1 MIKETLQ
8 YRYIKYLATGL
19 TICVIISFYVILFI
33 GAPNIAISLDDARMF
48 QRHFG
53 EYWVN
58 SDGFLNKLYYFIRL
72 EKWPHPKIIGRI
84 ATLISYYSVGSVN
97 ITLLTFL
104 GNLGLL
110 LTWLLTYL
118 LLEVKQKIIY
128 LLPITILLFT
138 NYDQNFWTILSFS
151 FGYRFLLVGAT
162 LYFLSSHKIYL
173 SFIFSFLAVFSGGV
187 GFLVFPIVA
196 LYYLIELY
204 TERKFKKV
212 YLVWFCWGIICL
224 VLFYFFT
231 LNSLEYYTKK
241 STEIST
247 DVGLFS
253 KLLSNA
259 SYSLSLI
266 GLLTHE
272 ELFYILS
279 DRQDMIIGGL
289 CLLSL
294 LGMLFFVTLK
304 DKSSKIIFCLMVYMF
319 GLILVAAIMRDDVK
333 VIGENSE
340 PRYLVYSIHFW
351 IPFLLLACNTFYSQ
365 KWFKYVY
372 GGFGV
377 LLLFSFLMTYPD
389 RLDRAKERRTGKTLA
404 FYNGLVGDDI
414 SAPFICS
421 QVKSKRDKCVQF
433 AKDGL
438 NEGFYKLPSQSM
450 FTPCTFQL
458 LGKDDIVNFND
469 NLILNDYKVHSFKN
483 IYKLAGYFT
492 LKSGRV
498 MRRFKT
504 EEVVVLAKGIDR
516 FYLISGIPIQYRKG
530 RLYLDEFV
538 DLEQIGGKDIEF
550 ELVPFL
556 LVNGKYHHSDIS
568 LKVI

>member
-1 MIKETLQ
+1 MIKGTTQ
-8 YRYIKYLATGL
+8 YRYINYVTIGL
-19 TICVIISFYVILFI
+19 TIFVMLSFYVILFI

-48 QRHFG
+48 QKHFG
-53 EYWVN
+53 EYWIN
-58 SDGFLNKLYYFIRL
+58 SDGLLNKLYYFIRL

-84 ATLISYYSVGSVN
+84 ATLISYYTIGSVN

-104 GNLGLL
+104 GNLGLVF
-110 LTWLLTYL
+110 TWLLTYF
-118 LLEVKQKIIY
+118 LLEVKRKIVY

-138 NYDQNFWTILSFS
+138 SYGQNFWTILSFS
-151 FGYRFLLVGAT
+151 FGYRFLLVGLT
-162 LYFLSSHKIYL
+162 LYFLNSRKFYL
-173 SFIFSFLAVFSGGV
+173 SFLFSFLAVFSGGV

-196 LYYLIELY
+196 LYFFIDLY
-204 TERKFKKV
+204 TERKFKQI
-212 YLVWFCWGIICL
+212 YLVWFCWAVICIL
-224 VLFYFFT
+224 LFYFLT
-231 LNSLEYYTKK
+231 LDSLEYYNNK
-241 STEIST
+241 SPKITA

-253 KLLSNA
+253 RLLSNG
-259 SYSLSLI
+259 SYSLSLV
-266 GLLTHE
+266 GLLSHE
-272 ELFYILS
+272 KLFYFLS
-279 DRQDMIIGGL
+279 DRQDIIIGALCFL
-289 CLLSL
+289 CLLGTS
-294 LGMLFFVTLK
+294 FFVKLS
-304 DKSSKIIFCLMVYMF
+304 DKKSKISFCLMVYMI
-319 GLILVAAIMRDDVK
+319 GLILVAALMRDDVQ

-351 IPFLLLACNTFYSQ
+351 LPMLLLMCNTFHSQ

-372 GGFGV
+372 GSFGA
-377 LLLFSFLMTYPD
+377 LLLFSYLMTYTD
-389 RLDRAKERRTGKTLA
+389 RIERAKERRTSKTLA

-433 AKDGL
+433 ARDGL
-438 NEGFYKLPSQSM
+438 DGEYYKLPPQSM

-458 LGKDDIVNFND
+458 LGEEDIVNFND

-504 EEVVVLAKGIDR
+504 EEVVVLAKGVESS
-516 FYLISGIPIQYRKG
+516 YLISGIPIQYRKG

-538 DLEQIGGKDIEF
+538 DLEEIGGKDKQF

-556 LVNGKYHHSDIS
+556 LVQGKYHHSNLS
-568 LKVI
+568 L